1 MIFPEYD
8 GLANGL
14 FIIIQRVKYVFMLT
28 KIIIGGA
35 YGYR

>member
-14 FIIIQRVKYVFMLT
+14 FIIIQRVKYVF
-28 KIIIGGA
+28 
-35 YGYR
+35 YDY